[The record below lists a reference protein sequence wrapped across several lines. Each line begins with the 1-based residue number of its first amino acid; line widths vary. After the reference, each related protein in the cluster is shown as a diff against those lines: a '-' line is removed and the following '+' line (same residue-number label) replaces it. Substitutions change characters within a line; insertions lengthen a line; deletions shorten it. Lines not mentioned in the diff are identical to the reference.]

1 MRRPGTT
8 RPRRPFKAWKWAS
21 LGVWAALVVWSI
33 RGLDVKWSRLLEA
46 PADLYRLFELM
57 FTQLEWSDLGRC
69 LRAMWD
75 SIAMA
80 WLGTLIAAVV
90 AVPLGFLAAEN
101 LVPAGGSRSCS
112 ASCST
117 CCAPCPS

>member
-1 MRRPGTT
+1 MGLARRVGAA
-8 RPRRPFKAWKWAS
+8 RRLVDPRARRQVEPPA
-21 LGVWAALVVWSI
+21 
-33 RGLDVKWSRLLEA
+33 RR

-69 LRAMWD
+69 VRAMWD

-101 LVPAGGSRSCS
+101 LVPRWCS
-112 ASCST
+112 FLLRQLFNILRA
-117 CCAPCPS
+117 CPS